1 MKYSGGEKMKLG
13 DCVIW
18 KGSNPIK
25 GIIVCLI
32 DEKVF
37 LDNYDYSYL
46 SSQEGGVMIKFEQ
59 IGLVHIQRDDNID
72 FLERI

>member
-1 MKYSGGEKMKLG
+1 MG
-13 DCVIW
+13 DRVIW
-18 KGSNPIK
+18 KGKDPIK

-46 SSQEGGVMIKFEQ
+46 SSQEGGAMIKFEQ
-59 IGLVHIQRDDNID
+59 IGLVHIQRDDNIN